1 MGFACP
7 LPLGMYWLTVTF
19 ALCACGNFAFSPD
32 CLGVLSPAWESETG
46 RERGNWDWIPRCCFA
61 GVAICGYFWCVVKG
75 GILGC
80 LGRLL
85 RRGAG
90 GGDSLGWKLGSG
102 TYLPNRCPLVSPPR
116 GLGISCAPWVSV
128 TAYDFGSTRQLI
140 YLRTMGPLWVCG
152 DGGRRG
158 YLRSSSDFDLRTFTE
173 DVLAAVQVRERRSLR
188 SPGRRRSRT
197 GRGCARRRNVKR
209 REAYRRCRRRRDRPT
224 WCAGPAKSCY

>member
-1 MGFACP
+1 MGGCFAAMGFACP

-90 GGDSLGWKLGSG
+90 GGDSLGWKLGLGNTTNQENTVTRETPGKHPARVPTTTEPAQNPGSPHEHPE
-102 TYLPNRCPLVSPPR
+102 TTPETPPNTTKPPLRRPRRPRRLPTPPR
-116 GLGISCAPWVSV
+116 
-128 TAYDFGSTRQLI
+128 
-140 YLRTMGPLWVCG
+140 
-152 DGGRRG
+152 
-158 YLRSSSDFDLRTFTE
+158 
-173 DVLAAVQVRERRSLR
+173 
-188 SPGRRRSRT
+188 
-197 GRGCARRRNVKR
+197 
-209 REAYRRCRRRRDRPT
+209 RP
-224 WCAGPAKSCY
+224 